1 MAATVC
7 GCIFLTVVAF
17 LAADFRQSINAEK
30 MRLENTATV
39 FASTVANSVR
49 ADQPDAVRA
58 ALRGIKDIEHVR
70 HISVKALNG
79 GLIAEMGG
87 GASLDGQRSSSGSL
101 TPVTVFLLRDLSVIV
116 PVREGGQVIAA
127 LTLQADISWI
137 RGEFAKRMSTA
148 LLLASLGIALT
159 FSMAYRRIHS
169 ITGPLTDLARS
180 FADIGSKTDLTKRIA
195 SSQEGEVGIL
205 ISAFNNMFER
215 IADRDAKLQLHRDT
229 LEQTV
234 EARTSELVTARDEA
248 ERANAAKSEFLAM
261 VGHEIRTPM
270 NGMMVMAE
278 MLAAAPLGPRHLRYA
293 QIINRSGRNLLAII
307 NDILDL
313 SKIEAGRLDIEAA
326 PFSIDSMIED
336 IAGLFSEHAREKG
349 LALAY
354 VIDPNVPAKFNGDAA
369 RLTQVVTN
377 LVNNAL
383 KFTETGGVVIQVSS
397 GASVKENCSTLSIRV
412 RDTGIGI
419 APDKLEHVFE
429 RFTQADQ
436 SITRRFGGTGLGL
449 AISKRLVE
457 AMEGRLTVDSHEG
470 AGSTFTAAVNLPVAE
485 AMEKMPSLSGKTIV
499 LEHSNPIHFGA
510 LRLILQRLGA
520 FVIDPPAA
528 AAAMPAD
535 AVLTDSNAGPA
546 WTCASNAPVLRLA
559 VSGAAIESGLAGENR
574 PHELAYPPRRQD
586 LHELAAATNSGNFQ
600 YFDGKAIFNS
610 ARASLPEFRGLKALV
625 VDDNSVNR
633 EVLQEA
639 LFNMDAG
646 VTLSHDGEDA
656 LEKMRAEEFDIVFM
670 DCSMPVMDGF
680 AATREWRAS
689 ETGKRLPIVALTAY
703 VEGANGDDW
712 GKAGMDFYLIK
723 PFTIPSI
730 ADAIVKLVPDKFSG
744 VVRAIG
750 LSDLSE
756 TKGAEAQLLQVP
768 LLDPQTISMISK
780 LSARSGHNA
789 ARRIFG
795 LFVEHAPAGLES
807 LAQAVADQKPDTI
820 AAMAH
825 ALKSMATSAGAL
837 RLSRAADEVE
847 LLAADRK
854 EIGAALMAVL
864 SKAMAASIDAF
875 NTLIAQNEP
884 APANEDLNKSVA

>member
-1 MAATVC
+1 M
-7 GCIFLTVVAF
+7 
-17 LAADFRQSINAEK
+17 N
-30 MRLENTATV
+30 V
-39 FASTVANSVR
+39 F
-49 ADQPDAVRA
+49 
-58 ALRGIKDIEHVR
+58 
-70 HISVKALNG
+70 
-79 GLIAEMGG
+79 
-87 GASLDGQRSSSGSL
+87 
-101 TPVTVFLLRDLSVIV
+101 FLRDLSVVV
-116 PVREGGQVIAA
+116 PVREGGHVVAA
-127 LTLQADISWI
+127 LALQADISWI

-215 IADRDAKLQLHRDT
+215 IADRDAKLQIHRDT

-313 SKIEAGRLDIEAA
+313 SKIEAGRLDMESA

-354 VIDPNVPAKFNGDAA
+354 VIDPNVPAKFKGDAA
-369 RLTQVVTN
+369 RLTQIVTN

-383 KFTETGGVVIQVSS
+383 KFTETGGVVIHVSA
-397 GASVKENCSTLSIRV
+397 GPSVEENCSALSVQV

-457 AMEGRLTVDSHEG
+457 AMEGRLTVESQMG
-470 AGSTFTAAVNLPVAE
+470 SGSGSTFTAELNLPVAE
-485 AMEKMPSLSGKTIV
+485 AADQMPSLSDKSIV
-499 LEHSNPIHFGA
+499 VDHSNSIHLGA
-510 LRLILQRLGA
+510 LRLALQRLGA
-520 FVIDPPAA
+520 IVIDTPDAPAA
-528 AAAMPAD
+528 MHAD
-535 AVLTDSNAGPA
+535 AVLTDSSAGPS
-546 WTCASNAPVLRLA
+546 WKCAAKAPVLRLS
-559 VSGAAIESGLAGENR
+559 SGATAIEAGLASENR
-574 PHELAYPPRRQD
+574 PLEFPYPPRRQD
-586 LHELAAATNSGNFQ
+586 LYELAAAVISGNFQ
-600 YFDGKAIFNS
+600 GFDGTAISNS
-610 ARASLPEFRGLKALV
+610 ARAALPEFRGLKALV

-639 LFNMDAG
+639 LTNMDAG
-646 VTLSHDGEDA
+646 VTLSHDGKDA
-656 LEKMRAEEFDIVFM
+656 LEKMRAQEFDIVFM

-689 ETGKRLPIVALTAY
+689 ESGKRLPIVALTAY
-703 VEGANGDDW
+703 VEGAGGDDW
-712 GKAGMDFYLIK
+712 AKAGMDFYLTK

-730 ADAIVKLVPDKFSG
+730 ADAIAKLVPDRFS
-744 VVRAIG
+744 VSSRAFG

-756 TKGAEAQLLQVP
+756 SKGADAQLLQVP

-795 LFVEHAPAGLES
+795 LFVEHAPAGLEG
-807 LAQAVADQKPDTI
+807 LAQAVKDGKPDTI

-825 ALKSMATSAGAL
+825 AMKSMATSAGAL

-847 LLAADRK
+847 LLAVDRK
-854 EIGAALMAVL
+854 EIGAALMAGL
-864 SKAMAASIDAF
+864 SKAMAASCDAF

-884 APANEDLNKSVA
+884 AAANEDQNRSVA